1 MAELFDIDLIPRIPS
16 LDRKV
21 RLAGI
26 EKRRERNAERDQE
39 YRSKQGGSRDS
50 AQDESEKQGTIDI
63 TV

>member
-26 EKRRERNAERDQE
+26 EKRRERNAERDRE